1 MASSV
6 RGLAPGRP
14 EPAASPAPADGPV
27 PPGPPGAAAGSAERP
42 GVRLTNA
49 LLLLMALI
57 WGVNFSVLK
66 VGTRHFAPLA
76 FNGLR
81 MLLAGALL
89 AAVALARRDRAPA
102 RGDAVRL
109 ALLGVLG
116 HGLYQVLF
124 IEGIARST
132 ASTAALVMAA
142 TPAFIGVVGRLL
154 GVERPSRAAWA
165 GIALQLAGIAGVVYG
180 GARQAPAPGAEA
192 GLAGPGLVLLA
203 ALAWAC
209 YAVLLKPF
217 TARVDPMHL
226 SAWTLLGGVA
236 TLVPLA
242 VPDLL
247 RLDAAAVPA
256 AGWGAVGYSAV
267 LAMVVAYLFYY
278 RGVRVVGPVRTAMFS
293 NLQPIV
299 ALAVAAVTLGE
310 RPGPWQ
316 LAGAGAIAA
325 GIVVSR
331 RRPRAAA
338 AAATAAPA
346 VR

>member
-1 MASSV
+1 V
-6 RGLAPGRP
+6 
-14 EPAASPAPADGPV
+14 
-27 PPGPPGAAAGSAERP
+27 GAAAASAERP
-42 GVRLTNA
+42 GARLTNA

-66 VGTRHFAPLA
+66 LGTRHFEPLA

-89 AAVALARRDRAPA
+89 GAIAYGRRDRTPS
-102 RGDAVRL
+102 RRDAVRL
-109 ALLGVLG
+109 VVLGVLG
-116 HGLYQVLF
+116 HGFYQVCF

-142 TPAFIGVVGRLL
+142 GPAFIGVVGRLL

-165 GIALQLAGIAGVVYG
+165 GIALQLLGMGGVVFG
-180 GARQAPAPGAEA
+180 SATQPAAPGQ
-192 GLAGPGLVLLA
+192 GGGMAGPAFILVA

-209 YAVLLKPF
+209 YAVVLKPF

-226 SAWTLLGGVA
+226 SAWTLLGGVL

-242 VPDLL
+242 VPGLL

-256 AGWGAVGYSAV
+256 VGWGAVGYSAV

-299 ALAVAAVTLGE
+299 ALAVAALTLGE
-310 RPGPWQ
+310 RPGAWQ
-316 LAGAGAIAA
+316 LAGAALIAS
-325 GIVVSR
+325 GLVVSR
-331 RRPRAAA
+331 R
-338 AAATAAPA
+338 
-346 VR
+346 

>member
-14 EPAASPAPADGPV
+14 ERAAPSMPPAAGC
-27 PPGPPGAAAGSAERP
+27 AAASDQRP
-42 GVRLTNA
+42 GVWLTNA
-49 LLLLMALI
+49 LLLAMALI

-66 VGTRHFAPLA
+66 LGTRFFDPLV

-81 MLLAGALL
+81 MLLAGAVLG
-89 AAVALARRDRAPA
+89 AIAYGRRARTPARRDL
-102 RGDAVRL
+102 VRL

-116 HGLYQVLF
+116 HGFYQVCF

-142 TPAFIGVVGRLL
+142 GPAFIGIVGRVL
-154 GVERPSRAAWA
+154 GVEHPSRAAWA
-165 GIALQLAGIAGVVYG
+165 GIALQLLGMAGVVFG
-180 GARQAPAPGAEA
+180 SVTQASAPGQQA
-192 GLAGPGLVLLA
+192 GLAGPALVLVA

-242 VPDLL
+242 APGMT
-247 RLDAAAVPA
+247 RLDAGAVPA
-256 AGWGAVGYSAV
+256 MGWGAVGYSAI

-278 RGVRVVGPVRTAMFS
+278 RGVRVVGAVRTAMFS

-299 ALAVAAVTLGE
+299 ALSVAALTLGE

-316 LAGAGAIAA
+316 LGGAAAIAA
-325 GIVVSR
+325 GLLVA
-331 RRPRAAA
+331 RPSGVR
-338 AAATAAPA
+338 PA
-346 VR
+346 GR

>member
-14 EPAASPAPADGPV
+14 ERAATPEPPTGPAGPAAA
-27 PPGPPGAAAGSAERP
+27 SAERP
-42 GVRLTNA
+42 GVWLTNA
-49 LLLLMALI
+49 LLLVMALI

-66 VGTRHFAPLA
+66 LGTRFFDPLA

-81 MLLAGALL
+81 MLLAGAVLG
-89 AAVALARRDRAPA
+89 AIALARRDRAPA

-109 ALLGVLG
+109 AVLGVLG
-116 HGLYQVLF
+116 HGLYQVCF

-132 ASTAALVMAA
+132 ASTAALVMASS
-142 TPAFIGVVGRLL
+142 PAFIGIVGRLL
-154 GVERPSRAAWA
+154 GVERPTRAAWA
-165 GIALQLAGIAGVVYG
+165 GIALQLAGMAGVVFG
-180 GARQAPAPGAEA
+180 SATQPPAPGQQA
-192 GLAGPGLVLLA
+192 GLAGPALVLFA
-203 ALAWAC
+203 ALMWAC

-217 TARVDPMHL
+217 AARVDPMHL

-242 VPDLL
+242 APGIA

-256 AGWGAVGYSAV
+256 LGWGAVGYSAI

-299 ALAVAAVTLGE
+299 ALAVAALTLGE

-316 LAGAGAIAA
+316 LAGAAAIAA
-325 GIVVSR
+325 GLLVSR
-331 RRPRAAA
+331 R
-338 AAATAAPA
+338 
-346 VR
+346 

>member
-14 EPAASPAPADGPV
+14 EPAATPATADGP
-27 PPGPPGAAAGSAERP
+27 PGPAAASDQRP
-42 GVRLTNA
+42 GVWLTNV
-49 LLLLMALI
+49 LLLVMALI

-66 VGTRHFAPLA
+66 IGTRYFDPLA

-81 MLLAGALL
+81 MLLAGLVL
-89 AAVALARRDRAPA
+89 AAIAWGRRALAPTRA
-102 RGDAVRL
+102 DAVRL
-109 ALLGVLG
+109 AVLGVLG
-116 HGLYQVLF
+116 HGFYQVCF
-124 IEGIARST
+124 IEGIARTT

-142 TPAFIGVVGRLL
+142 GPAFIGVVGRLL

-165 GIALQLAGIAGVVYG
+165 GIGLQLLGMAGVVFG
-180 GARQAPAPGAEA
+180 SATQAPLPGQES
-192 GLAGPGLVLLA
+192 GLAGPAFILVA

-217 TARVDPMHL
+217 TGRVDPMHL

-242 VPDLL
+242 APGIV

-256 AGWGAVGYSAV
+256 LGWGAVGYSAI

-299 ALAVAAVTLGE
+299 ALAVAALTLGE

-316 LAGAGAIAA
+316 LTGAAAIAA
-325 GIVVSR
+325 GLVVSR
-331 RRPRAAA
+331 R
-338 AAATAAPA
+338 
-346 VR
+346 